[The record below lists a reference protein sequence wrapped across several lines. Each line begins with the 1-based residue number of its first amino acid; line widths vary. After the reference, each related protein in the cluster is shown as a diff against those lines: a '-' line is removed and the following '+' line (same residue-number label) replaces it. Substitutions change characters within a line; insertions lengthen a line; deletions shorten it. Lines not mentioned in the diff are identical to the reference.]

1 VIPHREIFM
10 SGCSQMFAMAG
21 SNEALRYV
29 SYPTQV
35 LGKSCKMVP
44 VMAGGI
50 ILGGI
55 LGYVHGIDAIPQTWR
70 DGLNALPV

>member
-1 VIPHREIFM
+1 
-10 SGCSQMFAMAG
+10 
-21 SNEALRYV
+21 
-29 SYPTQV
+29 
-35 LGKSCKMVP
+35 MVEN
-44 VMAGGI
+44 VMAGGDSAARGI